1 MVQVNVTLTETI
13 KKLLD
18 EKKYSTLRD
27 ILTTMMPFDIAAVF
41 RELQDEK
48 TPILFRI
55 LPKELAAETFVE
67 MDEETQEFLIHGF
80 SDSEL
85 KEIVDELF
93 VDDAVDLIEEMPAN
107 VVKRIL
113 RQADKQTRRE
123 INELLKYPE
132 DSAGSIMTT
141 EFISLRPDMTAE
153 MAIKRIRRTGVDKE
167 TIYTCYVNDDNN
179 KLIGITTVKDL
190 LLAEDDRP
198 VRELME
204 ENVISVH
211 TLADQEEV
219 ATLFSNYDFLA
230 LPVVDNEQR
239 IVGIVT
245 IDDAIDVIR
254 EEATEDIEKM
264 AAVLPSDKPYMR
276 TSVWGIYKKRV
287 PWLLVL
293 MLSATFTSTIIS
305 SFDGMLASVIILS
318 SFIPMITGSG
328 GNAGSQASVS
338 VIRALSLGEIE
349 FKSMFKV
356 LWKEL
361 RVALLCGV
369 TLAAANFIK
378 LLLFDLRGHENG
390 VLIALVVSLTLV
402 GTIVMAKIVGS
413 SLPLLS
419 SKIGLDP
426 AVMANPLISTVC
438 DSLSLLIYCG
448 VASLMLVLS
457 GPFRRIAFSAA
468 GYGRVYRPFFCFPI
482 KRPQIKNLQKNFR

>member
-13 KKLLD
+13 KKLLE

-27 ILTTMMPFDIAAVF
+27 VLTTMMPYDIAAVF
-41 RELQDEK
+41 EELQDEK
-48 TPILFRI
+48 MPILFRI

-67 MDEETQEFLIHGF
+67 MDAETQEFLIHGF

-85 KEIVDELF
+85 KEVVDELF

-113 RQADKQTRRE
+113 RTADKDMRKE

-141 EFISLRPDMTAE
+141 EFILLRPDMTAE

-167 TIYTCYVNDDNN
+167 TIYTCYVNDENN

-190 LLAEDDRP
+190 LLANDDDY
-198 VRELME
+198 VRDLME

-211 TLADQEEV
+211 TLDDQEKV
-219 ATLFSNYDFLA
+219 AQMFSNYDFLA
-230 LPVVDNEQR
+230 LPVVDKEQR

-245 IDDAIDVIR
+245 IDDAIDVIQ

-264 AAVLPSDKPYMR
+264 AAVLPSDKPYMK
-276 TSVWGIYKKRV
+276 TGVFGIYRKRV
-287 PWLLVL
+287 PWLLIL
-293 MLSATFTSTIIS
+293 MLSATFTSTIIK
-305 SFDGMLASVIILS
+305 SFEGVLAQVLILS
-318 SFIPMITGSG
+318 TFIPMITGSG

-361 RVALLCGV
+361 RVAILCGL
-369 TLAAANFIK
+369 TLAAANFFK
-378 LLLFDLRGHENG
+378 LMFFDLRNYDGKGEP
-390 VLIALVVSLTLV
+390 VLIALVVSLTIF

-413 SLPLLS
+413 SLPQKKK
-419 SKIGLDP
+419 KIGFDP

-438 DSLSLLIYCG
+438 DSLSLLIYFA
-448 VASLMLVLS
+448 VALLVL
-457 GPFRRIAFSAA
+457 PNVLA
-468 GYGRVYRPFFCFPI
+468 V
-482 KRPQIKNLQKNFR
+482 

>member
-1 MVQVNVTLTETI
+1 MIQVNVTLTETI
-13 KKLLD
+13 KVLLE

-27 ILTTMMPFDIAAVF
+27 ILTTMKPFDIAAVF
-41 RELQDEK
+41 EELQDEK

-67 MDEETQEFLIHGF
+67 MDEDTQEFLIHGF
-80 SDSEL
+80 SDNEL
-85 KEIVDELF
+85 KEVVDELF

-113 RQADKQTRRE
+113 RQADKETRRQ

-167 TIYTCYVNDDNN
+167 TIYTCYVNDDYNR
-179 KLIGITTVKDL
+179 LIGITTVKDL
-190 LLAEDDRP
+190 LLADDDDL
-198 VRELME
+198 VKDMME

-211 TLADQEEV
+211 TLDDQEMV
-219 ATLFSNYDFLA
+219 ARIFSDYDFLA

-305 SFDGMLASVIILS
+305 AFDGMLASVIILS

-361 RVALLCGV
+361 RVAALCGL
-369 TLAAANFIK
+369 TLAAAK
-378 LLLFDLRGHENG
+378 R
-390 VLIALVVSLTLV
+390 TR
-402 GTIVMAKIVGS
+402 
-413 SLPLLS
+413 LS
-419 SKIGLDP
+419 SR
-426 AVMANPLISTVC
+426 
-438 DSLSLLIYCG
+438 LSC
-448 VASLMLVLS
+448 
-457 GPFRRIAFSAA
+457 R
-468 GYGRVYRPFFCFPI
+468 
-482 KRPQIKNLQKNFR
+482 

>member
-1 MVQVNVTLTETI
+1 MMVQVNVTLTQTI

-18 EKKYSTLRD
+18 EKKFATLRD
-27 ILTTMMPFDIAAVF
+27 ILITMMPYDIAAVF
-41 RELQDEK
+41 EELQDEK
-48 TPILFRI
+48 MPILFRL

-67 MDEETQEFLIHGF
+67 MDEDTQEFLIHGF

-85 KEIVDELF
+85 KEVVDELF
-93 VDDAVDLIEEMPAN
+93 LDDAVDLIEEMPAN

-113 RQADKQTRRE
+113 RTADKDMRKQ

-167 TIYTCYVNDDNN
+167 TIYTCYVNDENN

-190 LLAEDDRP
+190 LLANDDDA
-198 VRELME
+198 VRDLME
-204 ENVISVH
+204 EHVISVH
-211 TLADQEEV
+211 TLDDQEEV
-219 ATLFSNYDFLA
+219 AQMFSNYDFLA

-245 IDDAIDVIR
+245 IDDAIDVIQ

-276 TSVWGIYKKRV
+276 TGVFGIYRKRV

-305 SFDGMLASVIILS
+305 SFDSVLAQIIILS

-338 VIRALSLGEIE
+338 VIRALSLGEPC
-349 FKSMFKV
+349 S
-356 LWKEL
+356 
-361 RVALLCGV
+361 
-369 TLAAANFIK
+369 AA
-378 LLLFDLRGHENG
+378 
-390 VLIALVVSLTLV
+390 SP
-402 GTIVMAKIVGS
+402 
-413 SLPLLS
+413 LPPPTLS
-419 SKIGLDP
+419 S
-426 AVMANPLISTVC
+426 
-438 DSLSLLIYCG
+438 
-448 VASLMLVLS
+448 
-457 GPFRRIAFSAA
+457 
-468 GYGRVYRPFFCFPI
+468 
-482 KRPQIKNLQKNFR
+482 

>member
-1 MVQVNVTLTETI
+1 MEQVNVTLTETI
-13 KKLLD
+13 RVLL
-18 EKKYSTLRD
+18 EERKFNTLRD
-27 ILTTMMPFDIAAVF
+27 IFTTMKPYDIAAIF
-41 RELQDEK
+41 EELQDEK

-55 LPKELAAETFVE
+55 MPKELAAETFVE
-67 MDEETQEFLIHGF
+67 MDDETQEFLIHGL

-85 KEIVDELF
+85 KEVVDELF

-113 RQADKQTRRE
+113 RQADKDMRKQ

-141 EFISLRPDMTAE
+141 EFIVLRPDMTAE

-167 TIYTCYVNDDNN
+167 TIYTCYVTDNNN
-179 KLIGITTVKDL
+179 KLIGISTVKDL
-190 LLAEDDRP
+190 LLADDDDL
-198 VRELME
+198 VKDLME
-204 ENVISVH
+204 ENVISVN
-211 TLADQEEV
+211 TLDDQEQV
-219 ATLFSNYDFLA
+219 AQMFSNYNFLA
-230 LPVVDNEQR
+230 LPVVDNENR
-239 IVGIVT
+239 LVGIVT
-245 IDDAIDVIR
+245 IDDAIDVIQ

-276 TSVWGIYKKRV
+276 TSVWGIYRKRI

-305 SFDGMLASVIILS
+305 SFEGALASVIVLS

-361 RVALLCGV
+361 RVSILCGA

-378 LLLFDLRGHENG
+378 LMIFDLNG
-390 VLIALVVSLTLV
+390 NPNAFVIALVVSLTLL
-402 GTIVMAKIVGS
+402 GTIMMSKLVGS
-413 SLPLLS
+413 SLPLLA
-419 SKIGLDP
+419 SKIGFDP

-438 DSLSLLIYCG
+438 DSLSLLIYFG
-448 VASLMLVLS
+448 
-457 GPFRRIAFSAA
+457 IATS
-468 GYGRVYRPFFCFPI
+468 I
-482 KRPQIKNLQKNFR
+482 LNI

>member
-1 MVQVNVTLTETI
+1 MIQVNVTITETI
-13 KKLLD
+13 KKLLE
-18 EKKYSTLRD
+18 EKKFNTLRD
-27 ILTTMMPFDIAAVF
+27 ILVTMKPYDIAAVF
-41 RELQDEK
+41 EELQDEK

-67 MDEETQEFLIHGF
+67 MDEDTQEFLIHGF

-85 KEIVDELF
+85 KEIVNELF
-93 VDDAVDLIEEMPAN
+93 VDDAVDIIEEMPAN

-113 RQADKQTRRE
+113 RQADKDMRRE

-141 EFISLRPDMTAE
+141 EFIVLRPDMTAE

-167 TIYTCYVNDDNN
+167 TIYTCYVTDSNN
-179 KLIGITTVKDL
+179 RLIGITTVKDL
-190 LLAEDDRP
+190 LLAEDDDT
-198 VRELME
+198 VKDMME

-211 TLADQEEV
+211 TLDDQEQV
-219 ATLFSNYDFLA
+219 AQLFSNYDFLA

-239 IVGIVT
+239 LVGIVT

-254 EEATEDIEKM
+254 EEATEDFEKM
-264 AAVLPSDKPYMR
+264 AAVLPSDKPYMK

-287 PWLLVL
+287 PWLLIL

-349 FKSMFKV
+349 FKSMFVV

-361 RVALLCGV
+361 RVAFFCGL
-369 TLAAANFIK
+369 TLAVANFVK
-378 LLLFDLRGHENG
+378 LMIFDLRGHDNA
-390 VLIALVVSLTLV
+390 LFIALVVSLTLV
-402 GTIVMAKIVGS
+402 GTIIMAKLVGA

-426 AVMANPLISTVC
+426 AVMANPLITTVC
-438 DSLSLLIYCG
+438 DSLSLLIYFG
-448 VASLMLVLS
+448 IASM
-457 GPFRRIAFSAA
+457 I
-468 GYGRVYRPFFCFPI
+468 
-482 KRPQIKNLQKNFR
+482 LQL

>member
-1 MVQVNVTLTETI
+1 MEQVNVTLTETI
-13 KKLLD
+13 RVLL
-18 EKKYSTLRD
+18 EERKFNTLRD
-27 ILTTMMPFDIAAVF
+27 ILTTMKPYDIAAIF
-41 RELQDEK
+41 EELQDEK

-67 MDEETQEFLIHGF
+67 MDDETQEFLIHGL

-85 KEIVDELF
+85 KEVVDELF

-113 RQADKQTRRE
+113 RQADKDMRKQ

-141 EFISLRPDMTAE
+141 EFIVLRPDMTAE

-167 TIYTCYVNDDNN
+167 TIYTCYVTDNNN
-179 KLIGITTVKDL
+179 KLIGISTVKDL
-190 LLAEDDRP
+190 LLADDDDL
-198 VRELME
+198 VKDLME
-204 ENVISVH
+204 ENVISVN
-211 TLADQEEV
+211 TLDDQEQV
-219 ATLFSNYDFLA
+219 AQMFSNYNFLA
-230 LPVVDNEQR
+230 LPVVDNENR
-239 IVGIVT
+239 LVGIVT
-245 IDDAIDVIR
+245 IDDAIDVIQ

-276 TSVWGIYKKRV
+276 TSVWGIYRKRI

-293 MLSATFTSTIIS
+293 MLSATFTSAIIS
-305 SFDGMLASVIILS
+305 SFEGALASVIVLS

-361 RVALLCGV
+361 RVSILCGA

-378 LLLFDLRGHENG
+378 LMIFDLNG
-390 VLIALVVSLTLV
+390 NPNAFVIALVVSLTLL
-402 GTIVMAKIVGS
+402 GTIMMSNLVGS
-413 SLPLLS
+413 SLPLLA
-419 SKIGLDP
+419 SKIGFDP

-438 DSLSLLIYCG
+438 DSLSLLIYFG
-448 VASLMLVLS
+448 
-457 GPFRRIAFSAA
+457 IATS
-468 GYGRVYRPFFCFPI
+468 I
-482 KRPQIKNLQKNFR
+482 LNI

>member
-1 MVQVNVTLTETI
+1 MIQVNVTLTETI
-13 KKLLD
+13 KVLLE

-27 ILTTMMPFDIAAVF
+27 ILTTMKPFDIAAVF
-41 RELQDEK
+41 EELQDEK

-67 MDEETQEFLIHGF
+67 
-80 SDSEL
+80 
-85 KEIVDELF
+85 VDELF

-113 RQADKQTRRE
+113 RQADKETRRQ

-167 TIYTCYVNDDNN
+167 TIYTCYVNDDYNR
-179 KLIGITTVKDL
+179 LIGITTVKDL
-190 LLAEDDRP
+190 LLADDDDL
-198 VRELME
+198 VKDMME

-211 TLADQEEV
+211 TLDDQEMV
-219 ATLFSNYDFLA
+219 ARIFSDYDFLA

-305 SFDGMLASVIILS
+305 AFDGMLASVIILS

-361 RVALLCGV
+361 RVAALCGL
-369 TLAAANFIK
+369 TLAAANFVK
-378 LLLFDLRGHENG
+378 LMVFDLRGNENA
-390 VLIALVVSLTLV
+390 VVIALVVSLTLV
-402 GTIVMAKIVGS
+402 GTIIMAKIVGS

-438 DSLSLLIYCG
+438 DSLSLLIYFG
-448 VASLMLVLS
+448 VASTLLEL
-457 GPFRRIAFSAA
+457 
-468 GYGRVYRPFFCFPI
+468 
-482 KRPQIKNLQKNFR
+482 

>member
-1 MVQVNVTLTETI
+1 MMVQVNVTLTQTI

-18 EKKYSTLRD
+18 EKKFATLRD
-27 ILTTMMPFDIAAVF
+27 ILITMMPYDIAAVF
-41 RELQDEK
+41 EELQDEK
-48 TPILFRI
+48 MPILFRL

-67 MDEETQEFLIHGF
+67 MDEDTQEFLIHGF

-85 KEIVDELF
+85 KEVVDELF
-93 VDDAVDLIEEMPAN
+93 LDDAVDLIEEMPAN

-113 RQADKQTRRE
+113 RTADKDMRKQ

-167 TIYTCYVNDDNN
+167 TIYTCYVNDENN

-190 LLAEDDRP
+190 LLANDDDA
-198 VRELME
+198 VRDLME
-204 ENVISVH
+204 EHVISVH
-211 TLADQEEV
+211 TLDDQEEV
-219 ATLFSNYDFLA
+219 AQMFSNYDFLA

-245 IDDAIDVIR
+245 IDDAIDVIQ

-276 TSVWGIYKKRV
+276 TGVFGIYRKRV

-305 SFDGMLASVIILS
+305 SFDSVLAQIIILS

-338 VIRALSLGEIE
+338 VIRALSLGDA
-349 FKSMFKV
+349 V
-356 LWKEL
+356 
-361 RVALLCGV
+361 LCGI
-369 TLAAANFIK
+369 TLAAANFVK
-378 LLLFDLRGHENG
+378 LILFDLRSYSGTG
-390 VLIALVVSLTLV
+390 DPVQIALVVSLTLV

-413 SLPLLS
+413 SLPLLA
-419 SKIGLDP
+419 SKIGFDP

-438 DSLSLLIYCG
+438 DSLSLLIYFA
-448 VASLMLVLS
+448 VATSVL
-457 GPFRRIAFSAA
+457 
-468 GYGRVYRPFFCFPI
+468 
-482 KRPQIKNLQKNFR
+482 PQI

>member
-1 MVQVNVTLTETI
+1 MVQVNVTLTQTI
-13 KKLLD
+13 KKLLE

-27 ILTTMMPFDIAAVF
+27 VLTTMMPYDIAAVF
-41 RELQDEK
+41 EELQDEK
-48 TPILFRI
+48 MPILFRI

-85 KEIVDELF
+85 KEVVDELF

-113 RQADKQTRRE
+113 RTADKDMRKE

-141 EFISLRPDMTAE
+141 EFILLRPDMTAE

-167 TIYTCYVNDDNN
+167 TIYTCYVNDENN

-190 LLAEDDRP
+190 LLANDDDY
-198 VRELME
+198 VRDLME

-211 TLADQEEV
+211 TLDDQEQV
-219 ATLFSNYDFLA
+219 AQMFSNYDFLA
-230 LPVVDNEQR
+230 LPVVDKEQR

-245 IDDAIDVIR
+245 IDDAIDVIQ

-264 AAVLPSDKPYMR
+264 AAVLPSDKPYMK
-276 TSVWGIYKKRV
+276 TGVFGIYRKRV
-287 PWLLVL
+287 PWLLIL
-293 MLSATFTSTIIS
+293 MLSATFTSTIIK
-305 SFDGMLASVIILS
+305 SFEGVLETVLILS
-318 SFIPMITGSG
+318 TFIPMITGSG

-361 RVALLCGV
+361 RVAILCGA
-369 TLAAANFIK
+369 TLAAANFFK
-378 LLLFDLRGHENG
+378 LMFFDLRNYDGKGEP
-390 VLIALVVSLTLV
+390 VLIALVVSLTIF

-413 SLPLLS
+413 SLPLLAK
-419 SKIGLDP
+419 KIGFDP

-438 DSLSLLIYCG
+438 DSLSLLIYFA
-448 VASLMLVLS
+448 VALLILPNVL
-457 GPFRRIAFSAA
+457 AT
-468 GYGRVYRPFFCFPI
+468 
-482 KRPQIKNLQKNFR
+482 

>member
-1 MVQVNVTLTETI
+1 MMVQVNVTLTQTI

-18 EKKYSTLRD
+18 EKKFATLRD
-27 ILTTMMPFDIAAVF
+27 ILITMMPYDIAAVF
-41 RELQDEK
+41 EELQDEK
-48 TPILFRI
+48 MPILFRL

-67 MDEETQEFLIHGF
+67 MDEDTQEFLIHGF

-85 KEIVDELF
+85 KEVVDELF
-93 VDDAVDLIEEMPAN
+93 LDDAVDLIEEMPA
-107 VVKRIL
+107 KDMR
-113 RQADKQTRRE
+113 KQ

-167 TIYTCYVNDDNN
+167 TIYTCYVNDENN

-190 LLAEDDRP
+190 LLANDDDA
-198 VRELME
+198 VRDLME

-211 TLADQEEV
+211 TLDDQEEV
-219 ATLFSNYDFLA
+219 AQMFSNYDFLA

-245 IDDAIDVIR
+245 IDDAIDVIQ

-276 TSVWGIYKKRV
+276 TGVFGIYRKRV

-305 SFDGMLASVIILS
+305 SFDSVLAQIIILS

-356 LWKEL
+356 LWKEV
-361 RVALLCGV
+361 RVAVLCGI
-369 TLAAANFIK
+369 TLAAANFVK
-378 LLLFDLRGHENG
+378 LILFDLRSYSGPG
-390 VLIALVVSLTLV
+390 DAVQIALVVSLTLV
-402 GTIVMAKIVGS
+402 GTIIMAKIVGS
-413 SLPLLS
+413 SLPLLA
-419 SKIGLDP
+419 SKIGFDP

-438 DSLSLLIYCG
+438 DSLSLLIYFA
-448 VASLMLVLS
+448 VATSVL
-457 GPFRRIAFSAA
+457 
-468 GYGRVYRPFFCFPI
+468 
-482 KRPQIKNLQKNFR
+482 PQI

>member
-1 MVQVNVTLTETI
+1 MSKKGGKMMEQVNVTLTETI
-13 KKLLD
+13 RVLL
-18 EKKYSTLRD
+18 EERKFNTLRD
-27 ILTTMMPFDIAAVF
+27 ILTTMKPYDIAAIF
-41 RELQDEK
+41 EELQDEK

-55 LPKELAAETFVE
+55 MPKELAAETFVE
-67 MDEETQEFLIHGF
+67 MDDETQEFLIHGL

-85 KEIVDELF
+85 KEVVDELF

-113 RQADKQTRRE
+113 RQADKDMRKQ

-141 EFISLRPDMTAE
+141 EFIVLRPDMTAE

-167 TIYTCYVNDDNN
+167 TIYTCYVTDNNN
-179 KLIGITTVKDL
+179 KLIGISTVKDL
-190 LLAEDDRP
+190 LLADDDDF
-198 VRELME
+198 VKDLME
-204 ENVISVH
+204 ENVISVN
-211 TLADQEEV
+211 TLDDQEQV
-219 ATLFSNYDFLA
+219 AQMFSNYNFLA
-230 LPVVDNEQR
+230 LPVVDNENR
-239 IVGIVT
+239 LVGIVT
-245 IDDAIDVIR
+245 IDDAIDVIQ

-276 TSVWGIYKKRV
+276 TSVWGIYRKRI

-305 SFDGMLASVIILS
+305 SFEGALASVIVLS

-361 RVALLCGV
+361 RVSILCGA

-378 LLLFDLRGHENG
+378 LMIFDLNG
-390 VLIALVVSLTLV
+390 NPNAFVIALVVSLTLL
-402 GTIVMAKIVGS
+402 GTIMMSKLVGS
-413 SLPLLS
+413 SLPLLA
-419 SKIGLDP
+419 SKIGFDP

-438 DSLSLLIYCG
+438 DSLSLLIYFG
-448 VASLMLVLS
+448 
-457 GPFRRIAFSAA
+457 IATS
-468 GYGRVYRPFFCFPI
+468 I
-482 KRPQIKNLQKNFR
+482 LNI

>member
-1 MVQVNVTLTETI
+1 MEQVNVTLTETI
-13 KKLLD
+13 RVLL
-18 EKKYSTLRD
+18 EERKFNTLRD
-27 ILTTMMPFDIAAVF
+27 ILTTMKPYDIAAIF
-41 RELQDEK
+41 EELQDEK

-55 LPKELAAETFVE
+55 MPKELAAETFVE
-67 MDEETQEFLIHGF
+67 MDDETQEFLIHGL

-85 KEIVDELF
+85 KEVVDELF

-113 RQADKQTRRE
+113 RQADKDMRKQ

-141 EFISLRPDMTAE
+141 EFIVLRPDMTAE

-167 TIYTCYVNDDNN
+167 TIYTCYVTDNNN
-179 KLIGITTVKDL
+179 KLIGISTVKDL
-190 LLAEDDRP
+190 LLADDDNL
-198 VRELME
+198 VKDLME
-204 ENVISVH
+204 ENVISVN
-211 TLADQEEV
+211 TLDDQEQV
-219 ATLFSNYDFLA
+219 AQMFSNYNFLA
-230 LPVVDNEQR
+230 LPVVDNENR
-239 IVGIVT
+239 LVGIVT
-245 IDDAIDVIR
+245 IDDAIDVIQ

-276 TSVWGIYKKRV
+276 TSVWGIYRKRI

-305 SFDGMLASVIILS
+305 SFEGALASVIVLS

-361 RVALLCGV
+361 RVSILCGA

-378 LLLFDLRGHENG
+378 LMIFDLNG
-390 VLIALVVSLTLV
+390 NPNAFVIALVVSLTLL
-402 GTIVMAKIVGS
+402 GTIMMSKLVGS
-413 SLPLLS
+413 SLPLLA
-419 SKIGLDP
+419 SKIGFDP

-438 DSLSLLIYCG
+438 DSLSLLIYFG
-448 VASLMLVLS
+448 
-457 GPFRRIAFSAA
+457 IATS
-468 GYGRVYRPFFCFPI
+468 I
-482 KRPQIKNLQKNFR
+482 LNI